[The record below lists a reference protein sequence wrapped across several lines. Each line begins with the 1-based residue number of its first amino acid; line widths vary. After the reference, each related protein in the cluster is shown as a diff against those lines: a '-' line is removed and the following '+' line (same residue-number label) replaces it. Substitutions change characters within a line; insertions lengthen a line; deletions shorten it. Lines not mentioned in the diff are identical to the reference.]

1 MTSLIDSVRDQ
12 MNPQGLEAL
21 RRETGADDTR
31 IDTAITT
38 AIAALTGSG
47 GERTLGDAY
56 EDAVRAVCAASRLE
70 ASPGRRVLSAVAP
83 VLPAAIDAV
92 RQADSLDEPALA
104 GFLASE
110 HERLTAGLP
119 KAAAGIIGE
128 IFKVHPGSYDR
139 FIKKQD

>member
-1 MTSLIDSVRDQ
+1 MTSLIDSVRDRI
-12 MNPQGLEAL
+12 NPDGMVAL
-21 RRETGADDTR
+21 REETGADDTR
-31 IDTAITT
+31 IETAITT

-56 EDAVRAVCAASRLE
+56 EDTVRAICVAARLE
-70 ASPGRRVLSAVAP
+70 AVPGRRVLSVVAP

-92 RQADSLDEPALA
+92 RQADSLDGPAMAGYLA
-104 GFLASE
+104 RE
-110 HERLTAGLP
+110 HDRLTAGLP

-128 IFKVHPGSYDR
+128 IFKIHPGPFER